1 MQQETTT
8 DLCFLASSST
18 PTKWWNAWPTIRST
32 FSTEDGSTNR
42 SKWKPTA
49 LLFSP
54 RANRTNNSGS
64 RYRSRWYQQFVSKHQ
79 LDKRVA
85 MVIQRTRQG
94 EQPEIRQQKTLVSGS
109 KTTVTSTPTWLRS
122 TSTGKAPT
130 RRISTWMMKMQPT
143 SLAEAIHG
151 IGETDT

>member
-1 MQQETTT
+1 
-8 DLCFLASSST
+8 
-18 PTKWWNAWPTIRST
+18 
-32 FSTEDGSTNR
+32 
-42 SKWKPTA
+42 
-49 LLFSP
+49 
-54 RANRTNNSGS
+54 
-64 RYRSRWYQQFVSKHQ
+64 
-79 LDKRVA
+79 

-143 SLAEAIHG
+143 SLAEAVHG